1 MAKNAT
7 ITTRVDDKL
16 KADAEKVL
24 RKVGVT
30 PTELITMLLH
40 QVVLRQ
46 GVPFDV
52 NIPNAE
58 TQRAMREARAGKGK
72 IYTGPTSELFDEI
85 LKSRD

>member
-1 MAKNAT
+1 MPKNAT

-16 KADAEKVL
+16 KAEAEKVL
-24 RKVGVT
+24 RKLGVT

-52 NIPNAE
+52 DIPNRE
-58 TQRAMREARAGKGK
+58 TLRAMRDARAGRGK
-72 IYTGPTSELFDEI
+72 IFTGPTSEAFDEI